1 MCRKQLG
8 KEQEGFMSHP
18 VPREIPGEQT
28 VQFSHAHPAQIRWKT
43 IIPDLSEVFTA
54 QIKINK

>member
-1 MCRKQLG
+1 
-8 KEQEGFMSHP
+8 MSHP